1 MEDSIRCV
9 LRGLGQLLKVI
20 LFTWHRR
27 EKKSNFILECF
38 EILRVSVGDK
48 TSTALSDEKYYYSLH
63 LVIITHCF
71 TCQVN
76 VWEDIQQI
84 KTLDTIS
91 CFCVLTL
98 LVHACLW
105 KKKNQEYF
113 IMKAMKFC
121 YIFTPPPQKKSL
133 TTRPF
138 LKKMIL

>member
-20 LFTWHRR
+20 LFTWHRG
-27 EKKSNFILECF
+27 EKKSNFILDCF

-48 TSTALSDEKYYYSLH
+48 TSTALSDEKCYYSLH

-84 KTLDTIS
+84 KTLDSIP

-98 LVHACLW
+98 HACLW
-105 KKKNQEYF
+105 KKKTRIFYNESNEVLLYF
-113 IMKAMKFC
+113 H
-121 YIFTPPPQKKSL
+121 PPPKKKCL

>member
-105 KKKNQEYF
+105 KKKPR
-113 IMKAMKFC
+113 
-121 YIFTPPPQKKSL
+121 IFYNESNEVLLYSPPPQKKCL

>member
-105 KKKNQEYF
+105 KKNQEYF

-121 YIFTPPPQKKSL
+121 YISPPPQKKCL

>member
-20 LFTWHRR
+20 LFTWHRG
-27 EKKSNFILECF
+27 EKKSNFILDCF

-48 TSTALSDEKYYYSLH
+48 TSTALSDEKCYYSLH

-84 KTLDTIS
+84 KTLDSIP

-98 LVHACLW
+98 HACLW
-105 KKKNQEYF
+105 KKKQEYF

-121 YIFTPPPQKKSL
+121 YIFIPPQKKNV
-133 TTRPF
+133 
-138 LKKMIL
+138 